1 MQYKIS
7 LLCYFVF
14 KKFKNFFKF
23 EPDGNTSP
31 TQNLF
36 RSSLK
41 VQLHLSLFVIEA
53 NESDIPRKKKSLKR
67 LNKSI

>member
-14 KKFKNFFKF
+14 KKSKNFFKF
-23 EPDGNTSP
+23 KPDGNTSP

-36 RSSLK
+36 RSSLR

-53 NESDIPRKKKSLKR
+53 NESEIPRKKKKIFEAT
-67 LNKSI
+67 K